1 MTKRLTDY
9 KVGRGKWDLSVQE
22 IKEELEE
29 TYKSPSVENH
39 IEQNLI
45 PQKDDTF
52 VQFGNFKDLK
62 SVIKSGVFYPTFITG
77 CQVTVKRW
85 VSNSL

>member
-1 MTKRLTDY
+1 MTVGYPTVTKRLNDY

-62 SVIKSGVFYPTFITG
+62 SVIKSGLFYPTFIADH
-77 CQVTVKRW
+77 VR
-85 VSNSL
+85 